1 MDDSGP
7 VGRQKAAALPPKPV
21 AIADVG
27 RKERER
33 PEPGNLH
40 AVHPL
45 TLHAFLGQIFGDLV
59 PGAG

>member
-7 VGRQKAAALPPKPV
+7 AGRQKAAALPQKPV

-45 TLHAFLGQIFGDLV
+45 TLHAFLG
-59 PGAG
+59 